1 MGQKEGLLTPTEIS
15 SSEYKLETESN
26 VGSVLLAHQSPIP
39 TPPPPPYTAMSQH
52 NLYTIIRQQ
61 QEQLVAMQ
69 VQIQALIAGE
79 TEAERGAT
87 VSNREYQ
94 MEVAKLL
101 VLMKKQEKWEDS
113 SQYADYI

>member
-1 MGQKEGLLTPTEIS
+1 
-15 SSEYKLETESN
+15 
-26 VGSVLLAHQSPIP
+26 
-39 TPPPPPYTAMSQH
+39 
-52 NLYTIIRQQ
+52 
-61 QEQLVAMQ
+61 MQ